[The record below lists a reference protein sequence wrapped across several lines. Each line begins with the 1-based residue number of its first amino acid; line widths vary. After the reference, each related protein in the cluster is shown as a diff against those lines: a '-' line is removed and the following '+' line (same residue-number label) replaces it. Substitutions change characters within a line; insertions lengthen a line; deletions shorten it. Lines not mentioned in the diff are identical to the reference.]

1 MEAPQ
6 EGGADWLSDEQR
18 RTVRAMAGYGAP
30 RSSIA
35 AYLQIDV
42 PRLNALLG
50 AELDQAEADANT
62 KVAQALFQMATRQNN
77 VAAAIFWM
85 KARAGWREKVEIKAV
100 VDDISRMSDAELRAE
115 IQRLDRE
122 LKPIQVIT
130 GVTRAEDLTD
140 EEQLRIGAGGP
151 ARGGGDWK
159 GCSDGR

>member
-1 MEAPQ
+1 MEAQ
-6 EGGADWLSDEQR
+6 EGEADWLSAEQR

-35 AYLQIDV
+35 AYLRIDV

-85 KARAGWREKVEIKAV
+85 KARGGWREKHDVEATVKGEVQQRYVINV
-100 VDDISRMSDAELRAE
+100 QPRMSEKEWLETYAP
-115 IQRLDRE
+115 
-122 LKPIQVIT
+122 KPL
-130 GVTRAEDLTD
+130 G
-140 EEQLRIGAGGP
+140 
-151 ARGGGDWK
+151 
-159 GCSDGR
+159 

>member
-1 MEAPQ
+1 MEPQ
-6 EGGADWLSDEQR
+6 EAKTDWPSDEQR

-35 AYLQIDV
+35 AYLRIDV

-85 KARAGWREKVEIKAV
+85 KARGGWREKHDVEATVKGEVQQRYVINV
-100 VDDISRMSDAELRAE
+100 QPRMSEKEWLETYAP
-115 IQRLDRE
+115 
-122 LKPIQVIT
+122 KPL
-130 GVTRAEDLTD
+130 G
-140 EEQLRIGAGGP
+140 
-151 ARGGGDWK
+151 
-159 GCSDGR
+159 

>member
-1 MEAPQ
+1 MGAQ
-6 EGGADWLSDEQR
+6 EGEADWLSAEQR

-35 AYLQIDV
+35 AYLRIDV
-42 PRLNALLG
+42 VRLNALLG

-100 VDDISRMSDAELRAE
+100 VDDISRMSDEALQAE
-115 IQRLDRE
+115 IRRLDRE
-122 LKPIQVIT
+122 IQTVEA
-130 GVTRAEDLTD
+130 VVVEDALSIED
-140 EEQLRIGAGGP
+140 CR
-151 ARGGGDWK
+151 
-159 GCSDGR
+159 S

>member
-1 MEAPQ
+1 MEAQ
-6 EGGADWLSDEQR
+6 EGEADWLSAEQR

-35 AYLQIDV
+35 PYLRIDV

-85 KARAGWREKVEIKAV
+85 KARGGWREKHDVEATVKGEVQQRYVINV
-100 VDDISRMSDAELRAE
+100 QPRMSEKEWLETYAP
-115 IQRLDRE
+115 
-122 LKPIQVIT
+122 KPF
-130 GVTRAEDLTD
+130 G
-140 EEQLRIGAGGP
+140 
-151 ARGGGDWK
+151 
-159 GCSDGR
+159 

>member
-1 MEAPQ
+1 MEPQ
-6 EGGADWLSDEQR
+6 EDEAGWLSDEQR

-35 AYLQIDV
+35 AYLRIDV

-62 KVAQALFQMATRQNN
+62 KVARALFQMATRQNN

-100 VDDISRMSDAELRAE
+100 VDDISRMSDDELHAE
-115 IQRLDRE
+115 IRRLDRE
-122 LKPIQVIT
+122 MKTVQAVVVDDAPRV
-130 GVTRAEDLTD
+130 
-140 EEQLRIGAGGP
+140 EQHR
-151 ARGGGDWK
+151 
-159 GCSDGR
+159 S

>member
-1 MEAPQ
+1 MEAQ
-6 EGGADWLSDEQR
+6 EGEADWLSAEQR

-35 AYLQIDV
+35 AYLRIDV

-85 KARAGWREKVEIKAV
+85 KARGGWREKHDVEATVKGEVQQRYVINV
-100 VDDISRMSDAELRAE
+100 QPRMSEKEWLETYAPKNL
-115 IQRLDRE
+115 
-122 LKPIQVIT
+122 
-130 GVTRAEDLTD
+130 G
-140 EEQLRIGAGGP
+140 
-151 ARGGGDWK
+151 
-159 GCSDGR
+159 